1 MTLTLVRSPRGTLSH
16 AMRTE
21 HMQMT
26 PTTFQ
31 VSTYCDK
38 EMVGALSE
46 MESLESITCTKCHSV
61 VELKTAREMDRLN
74 AEMAESGETVYE
86 APPMFST
93 PEVIHEPRT
102 RHMSPGRIR
111 HGMIRQQRSL
121 RRRAMKMKVKATAS

>member
-1 MTLTLVRSPRGTLSH
+1 
-16 AMRTE
+16 MRTE

-38 EMVGALSE
+38 ELTGVLSE
-46 MESLESITCTKCHSV
+46 AESLEDVSCKPCYKA

-74 AEMAESGETVYE
+74 AEMAESGEAVHE
-86 APPMFST
+86 APPVFST
-93 PEVIHEPRT
+93 PETIHEPRT

-111 HGMIRQQRSL
+111 HGMIRQQRAL